1 MKKFLRYIPAFLIAA
16 AGAIGF
22 TACQDDF
29 DDHIPSMDIPSTD
42 LEANISILDFKQL
55 SWVVVDKEGN
65 PILDEQGNTK
75 TDSYWRD
82 GDDNINYCI
91 PIGTMPGTDGEHIII
106 KGRVISSDAD
116 GNVFKSLIIQ
126 DETAALAFSINRY
139 DLYLEYRVGQEIVVD
154 LTGMYCGK
162 YRGLFQIGLPSYDE
176 NRGID
181 VTSFMPIDVFT
192 AHAHLNGLPEPDKI
206 NIIKMPNFS
215 AITNKTVTDQQLYQ
229 SQLIEFENV
238 YFPAADGE
246 VRFSAY
252 KSSGEDRE
260 LCDANSATLN
270 VRTSGYSTFWNY
282 PLPKGV
288 GNVTAICS
296 YYGNNTNNAIWQLV
310 IPSYSDVQF
319 KANSGASPE
328 EALSVSDVIDLENG
342 GALDRSGWVTG
353 YIVGAVKPE
362 VEGSVTSSD
371 QIDWSATPEM
381 DNTIVIAEDPTVRDI
396 NKCLIVPL
404 PISSAAR
411 RTINLVDNPD
421 NYGKQIWLKA
431 SFEKYLNTWAARIS
445 GQADDFILEGSGEIS
460 DVITVAQ
467 AIDDYTAGSMLSVTV
482 KGYIVGFIART
493 DASTAVFGI
502 NGAVATNILLADS
515 PDCTDTANC
524 ICVKLEAGVNREALN
539 LKDNPE
545 NLGKMLTI
553 SGTIGEFRKMAGL
566 VDASDHFT
574 LE

>member
-1 MKKFLRYIPAFLIAA
+1 MKKFLRYIPALLIAA
-16 AGAIGF
+16 AATFGLTG
-22 TACQDDF
+22 CQDDF
-29 DDHIPSMDIPSTD
+29 DDNIPQMQVPSTD
-42 LEANISILDFKQL
+42 LEANITILDFKQL
-55 SWVVVDKEGN
+55 SWEVEEDGE
-65 PILDEQGNTK
+65 IK
-75 TDSYWRD
+75 TDSYWLD
-82 GDDNINYCI
+82 GDDNINYCRR
-91 PIGTMPGTDGEHIII
+91 IGTMPGTDGEHIII
-106 KGRVISSDAD
+106 KGRVISSDAA

-192 AHAHLNGLPEPDKI
+192 AHAHLNGLPEPEKI
-206 NIIKMPNFS
+206 NVIRMANFS
-215 AITNKTVTDQQLYQ
+215 GITNKTVADQQLYQ
-229 SQLIEFENV
+229 SQLIEFNNV

-260 LCDANSATLN
+260 LKDANGATLN
-270 VRTSGYSTFWNY
+270 VRTSGYSNFWNY

-288 GNVTAICS
+288 GNLRAICS
-296 YYGNNTNNAIWQLV
+296 YYGNNTNNAVWQLV
-310 IPSYSDVQF
+310 LNSYADVQF
-319 KANSGASPE
+319 KANSGATPD
-328 EALSVSDVIDLENG
+328 EALTVSDVIDLERG

-362 VEGSVTSSD
+362 VEGTVSSSD

-381 DNTIVIAEDPTVRDI
+381 DNTVVIAEDPTVRDI

-404 PISSAAR
+404 PITSAAR
-411 RTINLVDNPD
+411 RNINLVDNPD
-421 NYGKQIWLKA
+421 NYGKQIWLKG
-431 SFEKYLNTWAARIS
+431 SFEKYLNTWAVRIS
-445 GQADDFILEGSGEIS
+445 GLAEDFELEGSGPVS

-493 DASTAVFGI
+493 DASTAVFGV
-502 NGAVATNILLADS
+502 NGAVATNILLADT
-515 PDCTDTANC
+515 PDCTDVAKC
-524 ICVKLEAGVNREALN
+524 ICIKLEAGVNREEIN
-539 LKDNPE
+539 LKDNPG
-545 NLGKMLTI
+545 NLGKTLTI

-566 VDASDHFT
+566 INASDHYT
-574 LE
+574 LD